1 MLWNSLQKHAVSN
14 CCRTGYHIF
23 IHLFILLFLDI
34 KVTSRGLLWSL
45 QAELLPLECNT
56 MKAGGLFILLIIVL
70 SAPRECPVHSSSSGW
85 LCRRMDC
92 VVDGWMNGRTRMNG
106 CQWMGWHGWIFVCIS
121 VNILKLFL
129 AWALMLIFQ
138 LKLPHKIHDINLS
151 AVTHSI
157 LYKNVFIFYLTFIQN
172 YLAEIQI

>member
-1 MLWNSLQKHAVSN
+1 MGNFYLIWFYIGNNPPMLWNSLQKHAVSN

-92 VVDGWMNGRTRMNG
+92 VVDGWMDEWSDKDE
-106 CQWMGWHGWIFVCIS
+106 WMS
-121 VNILKLFL
+121 VDGLT
-129 AWALMLIFQ
+129 WM
-138 LKLPHKIHDINLS
+138 DICL
-151 AVTHSI
+151 H
-157 LYKNVFIFYLTFIQN
+157 LC
-172 YLAEIQI
+172 